1 MEEKDFDLNEFMNTE
16 DIAKIL
22 RKNIATIQR
31 WCRDG
36 ELPAAKLGRTYM
48 VRKTDFESWY
58 KEKISK
64 RHQHI
69 PDNSSENEVSS

>member
-1 MEEKDFDLNEFMNTE
+1 MEEKDFDLNEFMDTE

-22 RKNIATIQR
+22 KKNVATIQR

-48 VRKTDFESWY
+48 VRKKDFEDWY
-58 KEKISK
+58 KSK
-64 RHQHI
+64 M
-69 PDNSSENEVSS
+69 SK